1 MLVRLL
7 LASLLFMC
15 LPVVAAPW
23 LVASDEAFP
32 PYAYIDPASKQ
43 PAGMDTEIVRA
54 ILDGMGQPYE
64 IKLYPWERVKKM
76 LEFKQVD
83 MAYQFAGT
91 PERAAQYHLVGPI
104 RYGITI
110 LMARRDSTINFQ
122 SLEDLTPY
130 TIGTVFGYAYTEAFD
145 KASLKKDAGATNP
158 QQLMQKLIARRVD
171 IIIGDKA
178 QLLYLARELGV
189 ETEVRPIGKP
199 LAEVPRFVGFPKDES
214 TKAAMFAEGLEK
226 ARHDGALE
234 KVLNKWQ

>member
-7 LASLLFMC
+7 LSSLLLIS

-32 PYAYIDPASKQ
+32 PYAYIDPITKQ

-54 ILDGMGQPYE
+54 IMDTMEQPYE

-104 RYGITI
+104 RHGITI
-110 LMARRDSTINFQ
+110 LMARRDSAISYQ
-122 SLEDLTPY
+122 SLEDLMPY
-130 TIGTVFGYAYTEAFD
+130 TVGTVFGYSYTEAFD
-145 KASLKKDAGATNP
+145 KAPLKKDSGATNP
-158 QQLMQKLIARRVD
+158 QQLMQKLIAHRVD
-171 IIIGDKA
+171 VVIGDKA

-189 ETEVRPIGKP
+189 ERDVRTVGKP
-199 LAEVPRFVGFPKDES
+199 LAEVPRYVGFPKDEQA
-214 TKAAMFAEGLEK
+214 KASLFAEGLEK
-226 ARHDGALE
+226 SRRDGTLE
-234 KVLNKWQ
+234 KILNKWQ